1 MKSIINKF
9 REEFDVCKP
18 AKMEKVSYCGLLQPL
33 SIPKGIWRNITMNF
47 VEGLPRS
54 RGKNAI
60 LVIVGQFSKYAHFL
74 VITHSFA
81 A

>member
-9 REEFDVCKP
+9 REKFDVCKP
-18 AKMEKVSYCGLLQPL
+18 AKMKKVSYCGMLQPL
-33 SIPKGIWRNITMNF
+33 LILKGIWRNITTNF
-47 VEGLPRS
+47 MEGLPRS

-60 LVIVGQFSKYAHFL
+60 LVIVGRFSKYAHFL
-74 VITHSFA
+74 VVTHSFA